1 MRHLLCSIAYGPLA
15 LALGAATPVVAGSVL
30 PQGGSVV
37 SGSATIGAPA
47 NNALTITQSSPNA
60 VINWSSFSVG
70 QPNTVT
76 FNQPSSSS
84 AILNRVTGNTPSS
97 IAGTI
102 RANGEVYLVNP
113 NGIAITPS
121 GTVNVGGGFVAST
134 LGISNGDF
142 MAGKRRFLGN
152 GSSAAVSN
160 AGSINVG
167 RGGFVALLGGTI
179 SNEGT
184 IKVPLGKVGLASGE
198 RVTLDLAGDGFM
210 QVAIPSAATTGNHKA
225 LVDVSG
231 RISAAGGSIELKA
244 ATVKQAIRDAV
255 NVSGT
260 LSARSVSGRSG
271 AIVLGGGAGGN
282 VRVAGRLIASAG
294 RKARATNGGAI
305 TVTGHDVT
313 IADNA
318 SIKAISKNGN
328 GGAISVTGATV
339 TVGVAALDAS
349 GAGGGGTI
357 LIGGGQHGT
366 GPLAHA
372 ETVSLSSGATLRAD
386 ATQNGN
392 GGTIV
397 VWSDG
402 VTAVKGLLGASGA
415 GLGNGGTIETSG
427 HKLDVTGIAIN
438 ASAPHGAA
446 GTWLLD
452 PTDLTVSNA
461 TTTAAQSPAG
471 TWTSNSG
478 GSIVLNTDVD
488 TALNAGTNV
497 VLQTSS
503 TAGAG
508 LGNLNVNA
516 PIAWNAN
523 TTLTLT
529 ASNNININANI
540 TATGGAAGLVINPNA
555 AIGVVPA
562 SGSGVFNLN
571 NASVTL
577 SGANP
582 SLSIG
587 GIVYTVIN
595 SLGTAPDATTPP
607 ATPTLQGV
615 ASANLAGHYAL
626 GSDIDAATTASW
638 NGNTGFTPIG
648 TVGVPFNGTF
658 DGLGHSI
665 ANLTVNR
672 PATADVGLFGSTDTA
687 AKIRDVGLVG
697 GSVTGLSSAGGL
709 VGSNTGTIINSFNTG
724 TVSGGSS
731 LGGLMGS
738 NTGAVSFSYA
748 TGNVNGTSSLGGL
761 MGSNTG
767 TVTNSYATGN
777 VTGTSSLGGLMGSS
791 TTGLVSNS
799 YATGNVS
806 GTSSVGGLMGSSTG
820 PVTDTYATG
829 TVNGTTSVGGL
840 MGSSSGPVTSSYASG
855 QPEFPLG
862 TGLTS
867 VQMKQSVNFNSWDFT
882 NTWTI
887 YNGLTN
893 PLLRSFMTPLTV
905 TANNAAKTYDGQA
918 FSGGNGV
925 TYSSPPNGNV
935 LGTVNYGG
943 TSQGAVNVGG
953 YVIAPGGLY
962 SNQQGYIIS
971 YGSGGLTVTAAPLI
985 ITANAQSRL
994 YGAAN
999 PALTYVSSGLVNGDT
1014 LSGGLAT
1021 TATTTSN
1028 VGAYGITQGSLSA
1041 TSNYALSYVGANLSV
1056 TAAPLTVTANAQSR
1070 LYGAA
1075 NPALTYVSSG
1085 MLNGDTL
1092 SGGLATTATTT
1103 SNVGAYG
1110 ITQGTLAN
1118 SNYAISYA
1126 GANLSVTVAPLT
1138 VTADAQSRLYGAV
1151 NPALTYVSSGL
1162 SNGDTLSGSLATT
1175 ATTTSNVGAYGITQ
1189 GSLSATSN
1197 YALSYV
1203 GANLSVTAA
1212 PLTVSANAQSRLY
1225 GAANPALTYLSSG
1238 LVNGD
1243 TLSGGLA
1250 TTAIATSNVGAYGI
1264 TQGNLAATSNYALS
1278 YIGANLNVT
1287 VAPLT
1292 VTANAQSRLYGAANP
1307 ALTYVSSGLLN
1318 GDTLAGGLAT
1328 IATTASSVGAYGI
1341 TQGTLTATSNYAL
1354 SYAGANLSV
1363 TAAPLTVTADVQSRI
1378 YGSANPTL
1386 SYTSSGLLNGDT
1398 LSGLL
1403 TTPATTTS
1411 NVGSYGIT
1419 QGSLAATSN
1428 YTLSYVG
1435 ANLAVTA
1442 APLTVNANTQSRL
1455 YGAVNPALT
1464 YLSSGLV
1471 NGDSLSGSLATT
1483 ATTTS
1488 NVGAYGITQGNL
1500 AATSNYALSYVGAN
1514 LNVTAAP
1521 LTVTANAQSRLY
1533 GATNPALTYVSS
1545 GLINSDTLSGVL
1557 TTTATPVSNVG
1568 GYGITQGSLANSNY
1582 AISYLGA
1589 NLTVTPAPLA
1599 VTADAQHRPYG
1610 AANPALTYRSSGLV
1624 NGDALS
1630 GGLAT
1635 AATNTSNVG
1644 TYVITQGS
1652 LAASSNYVLSYNGA
1666 NLSVTAAPLVVA
1678 SVAPSPVFPSYFTP
1692 IDLVENNKNEDG
1704 FTLLDC
1710 RRSEPFGASLLDKAC
1725 TNRND

>member
-1 MRHLLCSIAYGPLA
+1 MNTALGVVHHAPDIRMMADASPQGRRHRSRSALAGLQDYDARKDRHVLRHLLCSIAYGPLA

-1056 TAAPLTVTANAQSR
+1056 TAAPLTV
-1070 LYGAA
+1070 
-1075 NPALTYVSSG
+1075 
-1085 MLNGDTL
+1085 
-1092 SGGLATTATTT
+1092 
-1103 SNVGAYG
+1103 
-1110 ITQGTLAN
+1110 
-1118 SNYAISYA
+1118 
-1126 GANLSVTVAPLT
+1126 
-1138 VTADAQSRLYGAV
+1138 
-1151 NPALTYVSSGL
+1151 
-1162 SNGDTLSGSLATT
+1162 
-1175 ATTTSNVGAYGITQ
+1175 
-1189 GSLSATSN
+1189 
-1197 YALSYV
+1197 
-1203 GANLSVTAA
+1203 
-1212 PLTVSANAQSRLY
+1212 SANAQSRLY